1 LSILISDP
9 RSALRDPVAALRD
22 GLGASPP
29 AAPEWTTSSHTVQTP
44 IEALGC
50 PAENERGQEP
60 ASGSTDENRERRR
73 QIGQREC
80 QGRPDEG
87 AQERDSGSD

>member
-1 LSILISDP
+1 
-9 RSALRDPVAALRD
+9 
-22 GLGASPP
+22 
-29 AAPEWTTSSHTVQTP
+29 VQTP

-60 ASGSTDENRERRR
+60 ASGGTDENRDRRR
-73 QIGQREC
+73 QIGQRER
-80 QGRPDEG
+80 QSRPDEG